1 MKEYLFMVNNWWA
14 TGNIPSEYQ
23 DTIPREKTREIERFI
38 DDREILTLIGPRRSG
53 KTTIIYQLIDSLLQS
68 GTSPKNIL
76 YISLDDPEI
85 TLDMGDD
92 LFIRLFESYQ
102 EVILRE
108 LKDEK
113 IYIFID
119 EVQYF
124 KGWEMWLKKYFD
136 QYPNIKF
143 IVSGSSSLAIK
154 DESAALTGRNLRFLI
169 YPFSYREF
177 IRAKD
182 NILIEK
188 TAFSYENFEDAY
200 NTALGVKNKLVLLFQ
215 EYLHCGG
222 YPRTVDEDA
231 GKSREILKQ
240 YFFDTIYKDVLKMYS
255 VKDVR
260 ALESIAAYLAQ
271 NTGNRFSFR
280 KISSALG
287 IDVDTVIRYVRYL
300 EETYLVFMVNYFSYS
315 SKAVM
320 QKEKKIYMIDT
331 GLRNAISTSADE
343 PVLVEN
349 CVFTHLIRKFE
360 NVSYWRDVEE
370 VDFVVSID
378 NALLPIEVKYQN
390 LIGQSD
396 IKSVLKFCKRFKL
409 NKGVIVTKNDFKRE
423 MFNGIEVWFI
433 PVWLFIAV
441 I

>member
-1 MKEYLFMVNNWWA
+1 MKEYLFQINNWWT
-14 TGNIPSEYQ
+14 TGDVPSEYQ
-23 DTIPREKTREIERFI
+23 DTIPREKTREIEQFI
-38 DDREILTLIGPRRSG
+38 YDREILTLIGPRRSG
-53 KTTIIYQLIDSLLQS
+53 KTTIIYQLIHSLLQS
-68 GTSPKNIL
+68 GTNPKHIM

-102 EVILRE
+102 EIILRE
-108 LKDEK
+108 LKDQE
-113 IYIFID
+113 IYVFID

-154 DESAALTGRNLRFLI
+154 DEFAALTGRNLRFLI

-177 IRAKD
+177 ILARD

-188 TAFSYENFEDAY
+188 TAFSYKNFEDAY
-200 NTALGVKNKLVLLFQ
+200 NAVLPFKNKLILLFQ
-215 EYLHCGG
+215 EYLCSGG
-222 YPRTVDEDA
+222 YPRTINEDA

-240 YFFDTIYKDVLKMYS
+240 YFYDTIYKDILKMYP
-255 VKDVR
+255 VRDVR

-271 NTGNRFSFR
+271 NIGNRFSFR

-287 IDVDTVIRYVRYL
+287 IDVDTVIRYVKYL
-300 EETYLVFMVNYFSYS
+300 EETYLVFMLNYFSYS
-315 SKAVM
+315 SKAVI

-331 GLRNAISTSADE
+331 GLRNAISTSVEE
-343 PVLVEN
+343 PLQVEN

-370 VDFVVSID
+370 VDFIVSI
-378 NALLPIEVKYQN
+378 NNTPLPVEVKYQN
-390 LIGQSD
+390 SIGQSD
-396 IKSVLKFCKRFKL
+396 IRSVLKFCKRFKL
-409 NKGVIVTKNDFKRE
+409 NKGIIVTKNDLRIE
-423 MFNGIEVWFI
+423 VFNGVEVCFI
-433 PVWLFIAV
+433 PVWLFISV

>member
-1 MKEYLFMVNNWWA
+1 MKEYLFLINNWWT
-14 TGNIPSEYQ
+14 TGNVPFEYQ

-38 DDREILTLIGPRRSG
+38 DDREILILIGPRRSG

-68 GTSPKNIL
+68 GTSPKNIM
-76 YISLDDPEI
+76 YISLDDPEM

-102 EVILRE
+102 EIILRE
-108 LKDEK
+108 LKDGK

-200 NTALGVKNKLVLLFQ
+200 NAALPVKNKLVLLFQ

-222 YPRTVDEDA
+222 YPRTVNEDA

-240 YFFDTIYKDVLKMYS
+240 YFYDTIYKDVLKMYS
-255 VKDVR
+255 VRDVR

-271 NTGNRFSFR
+271 NIGNRFSFR

-320 QKEKKIYMIDT
+320 QKEKKVYMIDT

-378 NALLPIEVKYQN
+378 NALLPVEVKYQN
-390 LIGQSD
+390 SIGQSD
-396 IKSVLKFCKRFKL
+396 IKSVLKFCNRFKL
-409 NKGVIVTKNDFKRE
+409 NKGLIVTKNDFKRE